1 MFMVLS
7 SSRVA
12 IVLLAGALTL
22 AAASAFPD
30 PPKSRAEALVAL
42 GSAQTAARME
52 AIVWLA
58 NYGTMTDTPLLQE
71 RLRDESA
78 LVREYAEEGLWALWS
93 RSGDAAIDKLMAR
106 GVDEMQAGEHKAAIA
121 TFSEVVKRKPGFAEG
136 WNKRATV
143 YFLAGDYKRSIA
155 DCDEVLKRNPVHFG
169 ALSGL
174 GQIYYQLERYDE
186 SLAWFRKALEVN
198 PNMVGVE
205 FSIKGIERLLQEN
218 RTKT

>member
-1 MFMVLS
+1 M
-7 SSRVA
+7 
-12 IVLLAGALTL
+12 VLLASALTL
-22 AAASAFPD
+22 VAAPAFPE
-30 PPKSRAEALVAL
+30 PPKSRAAALTALSSAEA
-42 GSAQTAARME
+42 TARMA

-58 NYGTMTDTPLLQE
+58 NYGNMADAPLLHE

-78 LVREYAEEGLWALWS
+78 SVREYAEDGLWALWS
-93 RSGDAAIDKLMAR
+93 RSGDAAIDRLMAR
-106 GVDEMQAGEHKAAIA
+106 GVEEMQAGSHKAAIA
-121 TFSEVVKRKPGFAEG
+121 TFSEVVKRKPDLAEG

-143 YFLAGDYKRSIA
+143 YYLAGDYPRSIA
-155 DCDEVLKRNPVHFG
+155 DCDQVLRRNPGHFG

-205 FSIKGIERLLQEN
+205 LNIKGIERLLQER
-218 RTKT
+218 RTRT